1 MLLRLLIP
9 ATIIFVVILII
20 NIFLMKLTNQMV
32 SDLLAN
38 PQEYHDYYH
47 EVANHGYSGY
57 LPGPHVDILSQSEG
71 VTKTQVTGLGHFYH

>member
-32 SDLLAN
+32 TDLLAN

-47 EVANHGYSGY
+47 AAHHGYSGY
-57 LPGPHVDILSQSEG
+57 LPGPSVPIQDAKDT
-71 VTKTQVTGLGHFYH
+71 TKTLYATGLGHFYH